1 MNDLAWDDSTRLTYL
16 TRYYYELQGIRTAP
30 AWLSILA
37 IQIDTMMPPSCN
49 HGHLA
54 LLIDTIVL
62 LTIVLMGLFSWLA
75 GRYYR
80 HQFGWLQPTWIIF
93 PKSRLYWSLLLGSVI
108 FAFYRI
114 IFTSSRG
121 DLPYIF
127 TLVWISP
134 FFNKEN
140 PPIRRMY
147 YALAGAVVV
156 STALCIQLAHWG
168 NRIIIAIQCVVLLAL
183 GLADHLLLMS
193 LRAPVRE
200 EADA

>member
-1 MNDLAWDDSTRLTYL
+1 MDDRTRLTYL

-37 IQIDTMMPPSCN
+37 IQIGTLMPPSYN
-49 HGHLA
+49 HGHIA
-54 LLIDTIVL
+54 LLIDTLVL
-62 LTIVLMGLFSWLA
+62 LTIVLMGLFSWMA

-80 HQFGWLQPTWIIF
+80 HQFGWLQANWINL
-93 PKSRLYWSLLLGSVI
+93 PASRFYWSLMLGSVI

-114 IFTSSRG
+114 IFTSVRE

-134 FFNKEN
+134 LFNKEN

-147 YALAGAVVV
+147 YALAGALVV
-156 STALCIQLAHWG
+156 STTLYIQLAHWD